1 MCMQK
6 LFNLLQKKFK
16 DELLKKLKRSN
27 RPRIDFW
34 WTAYIKNIEQAAI
47 VSRAKSHCSTLV
59 EKDKIRSMKTIGR
72 KGSIDDSENLN
83 FITSQIVLRLKIG
96 PKRFLISTIYK

>member
-27 RPRIDFW
+27 RPRIDF
-34 WTAYIKNIEQAAI
+34 
-47 VSRAKSHCSTLV
+47 
-59 EKDKIRSMKTIGR
+59 
-72 KGSIDDSENLN
+72 
-83 FITSQIVLRLKIG
+83 
-96 PKRFLISTIYK
+96 